1 MSGTVVVRGL
11 GSIGRRHA
19 AVLRD
24 LGADVHGWPVR
35 PREGDLDGIPLLDD
49 IQGTELSG
57 RADLVVIATDT
68 ARHVD
73 DALAALDAGAARV
86 LLEKPVAP
94 TADDAGR
101 LLHHPEAAHRVF
113 VAAPLRAHLGFL
125 EFRDRALALP
135 TPASAHVYSQS
146 WLPDWR
152 PERDYRQSYSAR
164 ADEGGVLRDLVHEI
178 DYAVAVFGPP
188 AEDSIQA
195 VVEWDGPLEIA
206 AEQGATMLWRT
217 PSATVTLRL
226 DYTTRPARRGALVTT
241 ADGSVAWDP
250 VTGSVSSTAPDGS
263 VDVVAF
269 PEDLERNGVM
279 ARQAQA
285 ALALAPTADA
295 ELLLRAGAPATLA
308 EGALAVRICD
318 NARGSDDPVET
329 FRPRPRG
336 AKSP

>member
-1 MSGTVVVRGL
+1 MTGTVVVRGL

-19 AVLRD
+19 TVLSD

-35 PREGDLDGIPLLDD
+35 PRPGDMDGIRLVTDT
-49 IQGTELSG
+49 QGAEMSG

-73 DALAALDAGAARV
+73 DALDALDAGAARV

-94 TADDAGR
+94 TAEAAGR
-101 LLHHPEAAHRVF
+101 LWQHPEAAYRVF

-135 TPASAHVYSQS
+135 TPATAHVFSQS

-152 PERDYRQSYSAR
+152 PDRDYRESYSAR

-188 AEDSIQA
+188 ADGSIRA
-195 VVEWDGPLEIA
+195 VVEWDGPLQIA

-217 PSATVTLRL
+217 SSATVTLRL
-226 DYTTRPARRGALVTT
+226 DYTTRPARRGALLTT

-250 VTGSVSSTAPDGS
+250 VSGSVSSMAPDGS

-269 PEDLERNGVM
+269 PEDLDRNGVM
-279 ARQAQA
+279 ARQMRA
-285 ALALAPTADA
+285 ALSLAPAADA

-308 EGALAVRICD
+308 EGVLAVRICD
-318 NARGSDDPVET
+318 DARGSADVREAVHPS
-329 FRPRPRG
+329 PRG
-336 AKSP
+336 AESP